1 MLTNTHR
8 VTQKI
13 LTDGLRWAR
22 GWRYLEACLNSLGY
36 VSQKAFFYAQSHN
49 KIQAQNIFQGGA
61 SSLNHPKSQL
71 WLSFRLQA
79 LLFILISLLHDNVI
93 FLTVRDLFTDMHQ
106 KPRTTLNYSLIQEE
120 LAKTLSAESISV
132 KMSLFKYLNCGMQS
146 GILVGT
152 LT

>member
-8 VTQKI
+8 VTREI

-36 VSQKAFFYAQSHN
+36 VSQKAFFYAQSHS
-49 KIQAQNIFQGGA
+49 KIQAQNTFQSGA
-61 SSLNHPKSQL
+61 SSLRHPKSHL
-71 WLSFRLQA
+71 WLSFSLQA
-79 LLFILISLLHDNVI
+79 LLFILISLLQDNVI
-93 FLTVRDLFTDMHQ
+93 FLMVRDLFIDMHQ
-106 KPRTTLNYSLIQEE
+106 NPRTTLNYSLIQEE
-120 LAKTLSAESISV
+120 LVKTLSDEFVRAR
-132 KMSLFKYLNCGMQS
+132 MSLLKNLNCRMQS